1 MRTSRFLA
9 GITLVFLLCGAA
21 QVMAQL
27 SAQDQALFNAITNHN
42 KQQVEDALKQGANVE
57 ARLPEGSGQFTF
69 ATPLIAA
76 ARYGF
81 PDAIQMLLEHHAN
94 IEATDKYGFTAL
106 AAAVDYDAGPAVV
119 KTLLHAH
126 PYLEVRAYGRCHS
139 DYADYQQTPLMDAA
153 CLGDADTVK
162 LLLDDGAHAE
172 AKDNHGANALFLAM
186 QAGKVNVVQLLLA
199 HSAPATAIPEEA
211 RRPFVQA
218 NTLFKTAQSDADI
231 KAVLDLYKQALL
243 QAPLYADAWYNQSL
257 AQEKAKDYGGALNS
271 MKMVQ
276 MLEPNG
282 STDRATLDR
291 IYALEAKAK

>member
-1 MRTSRFLA
+1 MRAARFLA
-9 GITLVFLLCGAA
+9 GVALLLVLGTGVQAW
-21 QVMAQL
+21 AQL
-27 SAQDQALFNAITNHN
+27 SPQDQALFNAITNHN

-57 ARLPEGSGQFTF
+57 ARLPEGSGQFTS

-81 PDAIQMLLEHHAN
+81 PDAIQLLLEHHAN
-94 IEATDKYGFTAL
+94 IEATDKYGFTPL
-106 AAAVDYDAGPAVV
+106 AAAIDYDAGPVVV
-119 KTLLHAH
+119 KILLDAHAN
-126 PYLEVRAYGRCHS
+126 LEVRTNGRCHI

-162 LLLDDGAHAE
+162 LLLDHGAHAE

-199 HSAPATAIPEEA
+199 RSAPATAIPEEA

-231 KAVLDLYKQALL
+231 KVVLDLYKQALL
-243 QAPLYADAWYNQSL
+243 QAPLFADAWYNQSL

-282 STDRATLDR
+282 GTDRATLDR
-291 IYALEAKAK
+291 IYALEARTK